1 MAIRALGDG
10 ALLAELTSRSPVVS
24 LAVLAL
30 LHSGRLVEAHEAAD
44 AVVLDA
50 CARGAPM
57 AYAEA
62 SLSRALVLLARG
74 RITEAA
80 VDAQMALDRMGW
92 HAHARTAAATLANC
106 MIERG
111 ELTEAAS
118 IIQRVEEVPPPVEV
132 PGVEAYV
139 YLARGRMTLALND
152 IEAASDDLA
161 AAEKSLEVFGD
172 ANPSALPWRSLAG
185 VIAHL
190 GGDQARANVLIQKE
204 IRLAQRYHVPI
215 ALGVAL
221 RHRAITERGQAAL
234 GTLRQAIA
242 ALETTEAKLDLAHR
256 CGASGLEAEIRE
268 ELTLAGA
275 RPRRPALSGIDS

>member
-1 MAIRALGDG
+1 
-10 ALLAELTSRSPVVS
+10 
-24 LAVLAL
+24 
-30 LHSGRLVEAHEAAD
+30 
-44 AVVLDA
+44 
-50 CARGAPM
+50 
-57 AYAEA
+57 
-62 SLSRALVLLARG
+62 
-74 RITEAA
+74 
-80 VDAQMALDRMGW
+80 
-92 HAHARTAAATLANC
+92 

-275 RPRRPALSGIDS
+275 RPRRPALSGIDSLTPTELRVAQLAARGGSNRDIAEMIFVSRNTVAWHLRNVYRKLQIDSREQLARVVEA